1 MLGLG
6 LPAAQAQL
14 SSSPED
20 AARRAVAW
28 LRPLQNAD
36 GGYGD
41 VAQTAVV
48 LHALGDADVDVAQW
62 RNRLGVSILDYLA
75 IRANEFAQGSPANAG
90 RLIVALV
97 ASGQDPRSFGGV
109 NLLARLQ
116 DQFDPSRGRYGGRNA
131 TVVDQAWALLALTAA
146 REPAP
151 EAVVQGLLDAETP
164 DAGWGVTGQPDVET
178 TALVIAALIGVGV
191 PQDAPAL
198 SRGVSVLSLA
208 QTAMGGFGRAPGCG
222 CAADAL
228 STARAVQ
235 AILLTGRDPLATGW
249 RRSGGLPTD
258 WLRFQQDLDGGLS
271 RVSFGYPD
279 PVSTA
284 YGISALLGR
293 PLPPR
298 GRAPATR
305 SALAWLELRQTAEG
319 FAPAGTTPD
328 VDFTLDALYA
338 LTATAPPRDG
348 WQGGDRAALL
358 DFLAA
363 YAPRSTAAGL
373 GRLILGVVALGGD
386 PRRFNGVDLLRR
398 LDAFYTVDQGAY
410 GETAPDQA
418 WALLA
423 LAAVH
428 QAPPRPALDRL
439 ASLQASDG
447 GWRPRPTSDP
457 DTVTTA
463 LAIQALGTVRGYDQP
478 RQRGRTYLLQR
489 LQPDGGLSMAAGLYT
504 SSTRATAAGLLAL
517 ASLRESPASPAWTRH
532 AVRLDASA
540 LPANNPLRFLLAAQ
554 NGDGGFR
561 PQLDFP
567 ETDPLA
573 TVAALA
579 ALAGRPQPVA
589 WETLR
594 LYLPLFERAGSGR

>member
-1 MLGLG
+1 MLSLG
-6 LPAAQAQL
+6 RAAAQAQL

-41 VAQTAVV
+41 VGQTVTV
-48 LHALGDADVDVAQW
+48 LHALGDADADVVQW
-62 RNRLGVSILDYLA
+62 RNRLGVSILDYLKPNA
-75 IRANEFAQGSPANAG
+75 DEFARSNPSNAG
-90 RLIVALV
+90 KLIVALV
-97 ASGQDPRSFGGV
+97 ASGQDPRDFGGV

-116 DQFDPSRGRYGGRNA
+116 DQYDPSRGRYGGRTA
-131 TVVDQAWALLALTAA
+131 TVVDQAWALLALAAA

-151 EAVVQGLLDAETP
+151 EAVVQALLDAETP
-164 DAGWGVTGQPDVET
+164 EGGWGATGHPDVET
-178 TALVIAALIGVGV
+178 TALVIAALISAGLPV
-191 PQDAPAL
+191 DAPAL
-198 SRGVSVLSLA
+198 NRGVSVLGLA
-208 QTAMGGFGRAPGCG
+208 QTSTGGLARAPACG

-228 STARAVQ
+228 STSRAVQ

-258 WLRFQQDLDGGLS
+258 WLRLQQDLDGGLS
-271 RVSFGYPD
+271 RTSFAYPD
-279 PVSTA
+279 LVSTA

-293 PLPPR
+293 PLPPQ

-305 SALAWLELRQTAEG
+305 SALGWLGLRQAPG
-319 FAPAGTTPD
+319 GYAPAGTTAE
-328 VDFTLDALYA
+328 VDFTLDALFA
-338 LTATAPPRDG
+338 LTATAAPLDG
-348 WQGGDRAALL
+348 WQGDRAAVL

-373 GRLILGVVALGGD
+373 GRLILGVVALGAD
-386 PRRFNGVDLLRR
+386 PRNFNGVDLLRR
-398 LDAFYTVDQGAY
+398 LDAFYTADQGAY
-410 GETAPDQA
+410 GDTAPDQA
-418 WALLA
+418 WGLLA

-428 QAPPRPALDRL
+428 RTPPAAALGRL
-439 ASLQASDG
+439 VSLQTADG
-447 GWRPRPTSDP
+447 GWRPRPTSEP

-463 LAIQALGTVRGYDQP
+463 LAIQALGTAPGYDQP
-478 RQRGRTYLLQR
+478 RQRGRTYLLLR
-489 LQPDGGLSMAAGLYT
+489 LQPDGGLSMASGLYV

-517 ASLRESPASPAWTRH
+517 ASLRESPANAAWTRH
-532 AVRLDASA
+532 ATRLEDSS
-540 LPANNPLRFLLAAQ
+540 LPANNPFRFILAMQ
-554 NGDGGFR
+554 NADGGFR
-561 PQLDFP
+561 PRPDFP

-589 WETLR
+589 WEILH
-594 LYLPLFERAGSGR
+594 LYMPLFERASSGR